1 MKLKAKLIG
10 GLILFGLLLSPFLT
24 RADEGMWMPHQMKML
39 NLQQLGLKMNP
50 DDLYKKDGTG
60 LMSAVVNLGGGT
72 GEFVSPD
79 GLILTN
85 HHVAFGAIQRAS
97 SQEHDYITNGF
108 LARTRAE
115 EIPAQGYTADILLGY
130 DEVTARV
137 LAKVKPKMTPRQKYD
152 AIEAAVKEIVA
163 EAEKAGPD
171 IRAGVVSMYSGNQYF
186 LYRFKRIKDVR
197 LVYAPPQDLG
207 NYGGEVDNWMWPR
220 HTCDF
225 SFLRAYV
232 SKDGVGVD
240 YNPENVPFKP
250 KVWLKISTEGVKEG
264 DFTFVM
270 GYPGRT
276 YRNNLAVEIE
286 NDLNAMVK
294 RMAEFQDIISFIEA
308 ASKGD
313 KETEIRY
320 ASMLK
325 GLYNSLKNMQGKVEG
340 MKKVD
345 LLARKKQQ
353 EKELLAWINA
363 TPEGQKKYG
372 QVLELMDSF
381 MKRYDVFASRN
392 EILGNIISPYF
403 GSTIL
408 SQAYTIYRT
417 VEELQK
423 PDKDREATYQERNLP
438 YIRQRIQLAERGY
451 VFATDREF
459 FKHQLKKLLNLPA
472 EKIPLALRP
481 VLSQKSEKAIDEYVD
496 NLYKNTILQDP
507 QKRLELVTPKG
518 DPKNPKQWQKPRPAD
533 LMKLNDPFLNLAAEL
548 EKELKAVR
556 EESKAWAQE
565 RADIKKLYEAVLLE
579 MKEGQLA
586 PDANGTIR
594 FTYGPVV
601 GYSPKDAVV
610 YKPITTL
617 KGVMEKETGEFP
629 FHVPD
634 KLKELYQKRDF
645 GRFEDPILKDVPACF
660 LNTTNVTG
668 GNSGS
673 PTLNAR
679 GEQVGIIFDMTYES
693 VIGDYYIIPEWQ
705 RSISVDIRYVL
716 FITEKFSGAHHLI
729 KEMGLCTGEC
739 EAGHK

>member
-1 MKLKAKLIG
+1 MKFKAKLFIG
-10 GLILFGLLLSPFLT
+10 FLLIGLILAPFLV
-24 RADEGMWMPHQMKML
+24 RADEGMWMPHQMRML

-72 GEFVSPD
+72 GEFVSSE

-97 SQEHDYITNGF
+97 SKENDYITNGF
-108 LARTRAE
+108 LAMTRE
-115 EIPAQGYTADILLGY
+115 QEIPAQGYTADILLGY
-130 DEVTARV
+130 EEVTARV
-137 LAKVKPKMTPRQKYD
+137 LSKVKPKMTPRQKYD

-171 IRAGVVSMYSGNQYF
+171 IRANVVSMYSGNQYY

-207 NYGGEVDNWMWPR
+207 NYGGEIDNWMWPR

-232 SKDGVGVD
+232 SKEGIGVD
-240 YNPENVPFKP
+240 YSPENVPYKP

-276 YRNNLAVEIE
+276 YRNNMAVEIE
-286 NDLNAMVK
+286 YDFNAMVK
-294 RMAEFQDIISFIEA
+294 RMAEFQDIINFIES

-345 LLARKKQQ
+345 LITRKKEQ
-353 EKELLAWINA
+353 EKELLAWIKA
-363 TPEGQKKYG
+363 SPERQKKYG
-372 QVLELMDSF
+372 KVLDQMAEY
-381 MKRYDVFASRN
+381 MKRYDVYASRN
-392 EILGNIISPYF
+392 ELLSNVISPYF
-403 GSTIL
+403 GSTVL

-417 VEELQK
+417 VEERQK
-423 PDKDREATYQERNLP
+423 PDKDREASYQDRNLP
-438 YIRQRIQLAERGY
+438 YIKQRVQLAERGY
-451 VFATDREF
+451 VFNTDREF
-459 FKHQLKKLLNLPA
+459 FKHQLKKMIDLPA
-472 EKIPLALRP
+472 EKIPAPFRP
-481 VLSQKSEKAIDEYVD
+481 VLTQRSEKAISEYVD
-496 NLYKNTILQDP
+496 GLYSKTILGDP
-507 QKRLELVTPKG
+507 KKRLELLEMK
-518 DPKNPKQWQKPRPAD
+518 PAD
-533 LMKLNDPFLNLAAEL
+533 LMKLNDPFIQLAADL
-548 EKELKAVR
+548 EKELKVVR
-556 EESKAWAQE
+556 EESKNWAQD
-565 RADIKKLYEAVLLE
+565 RADIKKLYEAALLE
-579 MKEGQLA
+579 MKEGKMA

-594 FTYGPVV
+594 FTYGPVI
-601 GYSPKDAVV
+601 GYSPRDAVV

-617 KGVMEKETGEFP
+617 TGVMEKETGEFP
-629 FHVPD
+629 FHVPA
-634 KLKELYQKRDF
+634 KLKELYQNRDF
-645 GRFEDPILKDVPACF
+645 GKFEDPVLKDVPACF

-729 KEMGLCTGEC
+729 KEMNLCSGQC
-739 EAGHK
+739 EAEHK

>member
-1 MKLKAKLIG
+1 MRFKLKATVGI
-10 GLILFGLLLSPFLT
+10 LLLGILLWPGLV
-24 RADEGMWMPHQMKML
+24 RPDEGMWMPHQMGML

-50 DDLYKKDGTG
+50 RDLYKLDGTG

-72 GEFVSPD
+72 GEFVSSE

-97 SQEHDYITNGF
+97 SKENDYITNGF

-115 EIPAQGYTADILLGY
+115 EIPAQGYTADILMGY
-130 DEVTARV
+130 EEVTARV
-137 LAKVKPKMTPRQKYD
+137 LSRVKAKMTPRQKYD

-163 EAEKAGPD
+163 EAENAGPD
-171 IRAGVVSMYSGNQYF
+171 IRANVVSMYSGNQYY

-240 YNPENVPFKP
+240 YSPENVPYKP

-276 YRNNLAVEIE
+276 YRNYTATEIE
-286 NDLNAMVK
+286 YDFNSMVK
-294 RMAEFQDIISFIEA
+294 RMAEFQDIINFIEN

-340 MKKVD
+340 MKKID
-345 LLARKKQQ
+345 LIAKKKEQ
-353 EKELLAWINA
+353 EKELLSWVKASA
-363 TPEGQKKYG
+363 EREKKYG
-372 QVLELMDSF
+372 KVLDQMADY
-381 MKRYDVFASRN
+381 MKRYDVFASKN
-392 EILGNIISPYF
+392 ELLSNIISPYF
-403 GSTIL
+403 GSTVL

-417 VEELQK
+417 AEEKQK
-423 PDKDREATYQERNLP
+423 PDKEREASYQDRNLP
-438 YIRQRIQLAERGY
+438 YIKQRVQLAERGY
-451 VFATDREF
+451 VFNTDRVF
-459 FKHQLKKLLNLPA
+459 FKHQFKKMINMSADKVPAAFQALLA
-472 EKIPLALRP
+472 
-481 VLSQKSEKAIDEYVD
+481 QKSEKAIDEYVD
-496 NLYKNTILQDP
+496 NLYQKTILGDP
-507 QKRLELVTPKG
+507 KKRLELLEM
-518 DPKNPKQWQKPRPAD
+518 KPAE
-533 LMKLNDPFLNLAAEL
+533 LKKLNDPFINLAAEL
-548 EKELKAVR
+548 ENELKVVR
-556 EESKAWAQE
+556 EESKAWSQE
-565 RADIKKLYEAVLLE
+565 RSDLKKLYEAALLE

-594 FTYGPVV
+594 FTYGPVI
-601 GYSPKDAVV
+601 GYSPRDAVV

-673 PTLNAR
+673 PTLNAK

-716 FITEKFSGAHHLI
+716 FITEKFSGAHHLM
-729 KEMGLCTGEC
+729 KEMGLCCGQSEK
-739 EAGHK
+739 EPK

>member
-1 MKLKAKLIG
+1 MMSHKAKLIA
-10 GLILFGLLLSPFLT
+10 GLLLFGLLFSPFLI
-24 RADEGMWMPHQMKML
+24 RADEGMWMPHQMRLL
-39 NLQQLGLKMNP
+39 NLQQIGLKMNP
-50 DDLYKKDGTG
+50 DDLYKTDGTG

-72 GEFVSPD
+72 GEFVSAE

-97 SQEHDYITNGF
+97 SKEHDYITDGF
-108 LARTRAE
+108 LARTRAK
-115 EIPAQGYTADILLGY
+115 EIPAQGYTADILLSY
-130 DEVTARV
+130 EEVTSRV
-137 LAKVKPKMTPRQKYD
+137 LAKVNLRMTPRQRYE
-152 AIEAAVKEIVA
+152 AIEKAIKAIVA

-171 IRAGVVSMYSGNQYF
+171 IRATVASMYSGNQYY
-186 LYRFKRIKDVR
+186 LYLFKRIKDVR

-207 NYGGEVDNWMWPR
+207 NYGGEIDNWMWPR

-232 SKDGVGVD
+232 SKDGIGVD
-240 YNPENVPFKP
+240 YSPENVPYNP

-276 YRNNLAVEIE
+276 YRNYTSYEVEF
-286 NDLNAMVK
+286 DLNSMVR
-294 RMAEFQDIISFIEA
+294 RMAEFQDIINFLEN

-320 ASMLK
+320 ASLLK

-340 MKKVD
+340 MKKID
-345 LLARKKQQ
+345 LIARKKDQ
-353 EKELLAWINA
+353 EKDFLTWAKSSPRA
-363 TPEGQKKYG
+363 KQYG
-372 QVLELMDSF
+372 LILDQMADF
-381 MKRYDVFASRN
+381 MKRYEVFASRN
-392 EILGNIISPYF
+392 ELISGVISPYY
-403 GSTIL
+403 GSNIL

-417 VEELQK
+417 VNELQK
-423 PDKDREATYQERNLP
+423 PDKERETGYQERNLP
-438 YIRQRIQLAERGY
+438 YIKQRIQLAERGY
-451 VFATDREF
+451 VLATDREF
-459 FKHQLKKLLNLPA
+459 FKHQLKKWLKLPA
-472 EKIPLALRP
+472 DKIPAVFKPLLA
-481 VLSQKSEKAIDEYVD
+481 QKSEKAIEDYVD
-496 NLYKNTILQDP
+496 DLYGRTILGSP
-507 QKRLELVTPKG
+507 EKRLELLKL
-518 DPKNPKQWQKPRPAD
+518 KPAE
-533 LMKLNDPFLNLAAEL
+533 LMKLNDPFINLAAEL
-548 EKELKAVR
+548 EKELKTIR
-556 EESKAWAQE
+556 DESKNWAQLRE
-565 RADIKKLYEAVLLE
+565 DIKKVYEAALLE
-579 MKEGQLA
+579 MKEGKLA
-586 PDANGTIR
+586 PDANSTIR
-594 FTYGPVV
+594 FTYGPVE
-601 GYSPKDAVV
+601 GYSPKDAVF

-629 FHVPD
+629 FRVPD

-645 GRFEDPILKDVPACF
+645 GRFEDPVLKDVPACF

-673 PTLNAR
+673 PTFNAK

-729 KEMGLCTGEC
+729 KEMGLCTGEHDR
-739 EAGHK
+739 ELL

>member
-1 MKLKAKLIG
+1 MSGKPKLIVG
-10 GLILFGLLLSPFLT
+10 LMLLVLILTPFLI

-50 DDLYKKDGTG
+50 EDLYKTDGTG

-97 SQEHDYITNGF
+97 SKEHDYITEGF
-108 LARTRAE
+108 LARSREE
-115 EIPAQGYTADILLGY
+115 EIPALGYTADILLGY
-130 DEVTARV
+130 EEVTAKILSR
-137 LAKVKPKMTPRQKYD
+137 VKPRMTPKQKYE
-152 AIEAAVKEIVA
+152 AIDLAIKEIVA

-171 IRAGVVSMYSGNQYF
+171 IRASVVSMYSGNQYY

-240 YNPENVPFKP
+240 YNPENVPYRP
-250 KVWLKISTEGVKEG
+250 KVWLKISTEGIREG

-276 YRNNLAVEIE
+276 YRNNMAVEIE
-286 NDLNAMVK
+286 YDFNSMVR
-294 RMAEFQDIISFIEA
+294 RMAEFQDIINFIETVTR
-308 ASKGD
+308 GD
-313 KETEIRY
+313 KEKEIRY
-320 ASMLK
+320 SNMLK

-340 MKKVD
+340 MKKVN
-345 LLARKKQQ
+345 LIARKREQ
-353 EKELLAWINA
+353 EEQLLAWVKA
-363 TPEGQKKYG
+363 SPERQKKYG
-372 QVLELMDSF
+372 QVLDLMDSY
-381 MKRYDVFASRN
+381 MKRYDLYASRN
-392 EILGNIISPYF
+392 EILSNIISPYF
-403 GSTIL
+403 GSTVL

-417 VEELQK
+417 VEERQK

-438 YIRQRIQLAERGY
+438 YVKQRIQLAERSY
-451 VFATDREF
+451 VFDTDREF
-459 FKHQLKKLLNLPA
+459 FKHQLKKLMNLPS
-472 EKIPLALRP
+472 ERIPSALRP
-481 VLSQKSEKAIDEYVD
+481 VFSRKSEKAIEEFVD
-496 NLYKNTILQDP
+496 NLYENTILGNP
-507 QKRLELVTPKG
+507 EERLKLLEL
-518 DPKNPKQWQKPRPAD
+518 KPAE
-533 LMKLNDPFLNLAAEL
+533 LMKLNDPFINLAAEL
-548 EKELKAVR
+548 EKELKVVR

-565 RADIKKLYEAVLLE
+565 RADIKKLYEAALLE
-579 MKEGQLA
+579 MKEGKLA

-594 FTYGPVV
+594 FTYGLVE
-601 GYSPKDAVV
+601 GYSPRDAVI

-629 FHVPD
+629 FRVPD
-634 KLKELYQKRDF
+634 KLKELYKKRDF
-645 GRFEDPILKDVPACF
+645 GRFEDPVLGDVPACF

-673 PTLNAR
+673 PTLNAK

-716 FITEKFSGAHHLI
+716 FITEKFSGAHHLM
-729 KEMGLCTGEC
+729 KEMGLCRE
-739 EAGHK
+739 ESEKEKK

>member
-1 MKLKAKLIG
+1 MKFKAKLFIG
-10 GLILFGLLLSPFLT
+10 FLLAGLILAPFVV
-24 RADEGMWMPHQMKML
+24 RADEGMWMPHQMRML

-72 GEFVSPD
+72 GEFVSSE

-97 SQEHDYITNGF
+97 SKEHDYITDGF
-108 LARTRAE
+108 LALTRE
-115 EIPAQGYTADILLGY
+115 QEIPAQGYTADILLGY
-130 DEVTARV
+130 EEVTARV
-137 LAKVKPKMTPRQKYD
+137 LSKVKPKMTLRQKYD
-152 AIEAAVKEIVA
+152 AIEAAIKEIVA

-171 IRAGVVSMYSGNQYF
+171 IRANVVSMYSGNQYY

-207 NYGGEVDNWMWPR
+207 NYGGEIDNWMWPR

-240 YNPENVPFKP
+240 YSPENVPYKP
-250 KVWLKISTEGVKEG
+250 RVWLKLSTEGVTEG

-286 NDLNAMVK
+286 YDFNAMVK
-294 RMAEFQDIISFIEA
+294 RMAEFQDIINFIES

-345 LLARKKQQ
+345 LIARKKEQ

-363 TPEGQKKYG
+363 SPDRQKKYG
-372 QVLELMDSF
+372 QVLDQMAEY
-381 MKRYDVFASRN
+381 MKRYDVVASRN
-392 EILGNIISPYF
+392 ELLGNVISPYF
-403 GSTIL
+403 GSTVL

-417 VEELQK
+417 VEERQK
-423 PDKDREATYQERNLP
+423 PDKDREASYQDRNLP
-438 YIRQRIQLAERGY
+438 YIKQRVQLAERGY
-451 VFATDREF
+451 VFNTDREF
-459 FKHQLKKLLNLPA
+459 FKHQLKKMMDLPA
-472 EKIPLALRP
+472 EKIPNPFRP
-481 VLSQKSEKAIDEYVD
+481 VLAQKSDKAVDEYVD
-496 NLYKNTILQDP
+496 NLFKNTILGDP
-507 QKRLELVTPKG
+507 KKRLELLELK
-518 DPKNPKQWQKPRPAD
+518 PAD
-533 LMKLNDPFLNLAAEL
+533 LMKLNDPFIKLAADL
-548 EKELKAVR
+548 EKELKVVR
-556 EESKAWAQE
+556 EDSKTWAQE
-565 RADIKKLYEAVLLE
+565 RADIKKLYEAALLE
-579 MKEGQLA
+579 MKEGKLA
-586 PDANGTIR
+586 PDANSTIR
-594 FTYGPVV
+594 FTYGPVI

-629 FHVPD
+629 FHVPA

-645 GRFEDPILKDVPACF
+645 GKFEDPILKDVPACF

-673 PTLNAR
+673 PTLNAK

-729 KEMGLCTGEC
+729 KEMGLCSGQC
-739 EAGHK
+739 EAEHK

>member
-1 MKLKAKLIG
+1 MKVKAKL
-10 GLILFGLLLSPFLT
+10 LIVFMLAWFILVPFVL
-24 RADEGMWMPHQMKML
+24 RADEGMWMPHQMRLL

-50 DDLYKKDGTG
+50 DDLYRKDGTG

-72 GEFVSPD
+72 GEFVSPE

-97 SQEHDYITNGF
+97 SKEHDYISDGF
-108 LARTRAE
+108 LALTRE
-115 EIPAQGYTADILLGY
+115 QEIPAQGYTADILLGY
-130 DEVTARV
+130 EEVTARV
-137 LAKVKPKMTPRQKYD
+137 LSRVKPKMTPRQKYE

-171 IRAGVVSMYSGNQYF
+171 IRASVVAMYSGNQYY

-232 SKDGVGVD
+232 SRDGVGVD
-240 YNPENVPFKP
+240 YSPENVPYQP
-250 KVWLKISTEGVKEG
+250 KVWLKLSTEGLKEG

-276 YRNNLAVEIE
+276 YRNNPAVEIE
-286 NDLNAMVK
+286 YDFNAMVR
-294 RMAEFQDIISFIEA
+294 RMAEFQDIINFIEA

-320 ASMLK
+320 ASMLR

-340 MKKVD
+340 LKKVD
-345 LLARKKQQ
+345 LITRKKEQ
-353 EKELLAWINA
+353 EKELLAWINSR
-363 TPEGQKKYG
+363 PERQKKYG
-372 QVLELMDSF
+372 AVLSQMADY

-392 EILGNIISPYF
+392 ELLSNIISPYF
-403 GSTIL
+403 GSTVL

-417 VEELQK
+417 VEERQK
-423 PDKDREATYQERNLP
+423 PDKDREASYQDRNLP
-438 YIRQRIQLAERGY
+438 YIKQRVQLAERGY
-451 VFATDREF
+451 VFNTDREF
-459 FKHQLKKLLNLPA
+459 FKHQLKKMMELPA
-472 EKIPLALRP
+472 EKIPSPFRSVLA
-481 VLSQKSEKAIDEYVD
+481 QKSEKAVDEFV
-496 NLYKNTILQDP
+496 NSLYDETILGDP
-507 QKRLELVTPKG
+507 KKRLELLEM
-518 DPKNPKQWQKPRPAD
+518 KPAE
-533 LMKLNDPFLNLAAEL
+533 LIKLNDPFIRLAAEL
-548 EKELKAVR
+548 EKELKVVR
-556 EESKAWAQE
+556 EESKNWSQE
-565 RADIKKLYEAVLLE
+565 RADIKKAYEAALLE
-579 MKEGQLA
+579 MKEGKLA

-594 FTYGPVV
+594 FTYGLVE
-601 GYSPKDAVV
+601 GYSPRDAVV

-645 GRFEDPILKDVPACF
+645 GRFEDPLLKDVPACF

-673 PTLNAR
+673 PTLNAK

-729 KEMGLCTGEC
+729 KEMGL
-739 EAGHK
+739 

>member
-1 MKLKAKLIG
+1 MRLKARAIISVLLVG
-10 GLILFGLLLSPFLT
+10 ILMFPLFVL
-24 RADEGMWMPHQMKML
+24 ADEGMWMPHQMRML
-39 NLQQLGLKMNP
+39 NLQELGLKMNP

-97 SQEHDYITNGF
+97 SKEHDYITNGF
-108 LARTRAE
+108 LARSREE

-130 DEVTARV
+130 EEVTARV

-152 AIEAAVKEIVA
+152 AIEKAIKEIVA

-171 IRAGVVSMYSGNQYF
+171 IRANVVAMYSGNQYY

-240 YNPENVPFKP
+240 YSPENVPYKP
-250 KVWLKISTEGVKEG
+250 KVWLKISLDGVKEG

-276 YRNNLAVEIE
+276 YRNYTACEIE
-286 NDLNAMVK
+286 YDFNSMVK
-294 RMAEFQDIISFIEA
+294 RIDEFKDIISFIEN

-325 GLYNSLKNMQGKVEG
+325 GLYNSLKNMQGKIEG

-345 LLARKKQQ
+345 LIAKKKEQ
-353 EKELLAWINA
+353 EKEFLAWVKA
-363 TPEGQKKYG
+363 TPERQKKYG
-372 QVLELMDSF
+372 QVLDQMADY
-381 MKRYDVFASRN
+381 MKRYDVFASKN
-392 EILGNIISPYF
+392 ELLSNIISPYF
-403 GSTIL
+403 GSTVL

-423 PDKDREATYQERNLP
+423 PDKEREASYQDRNLP
-438 YIRQRIQLAERGY
+438 YIKQRIQLAERGY
-451 VFATDREF
+451 VFNTDREF
-459 FKHQLKKLLNLPA
+459 FKHQLKKMMNLPA
-472 EKIPLALRP
+472 EKIPAPFKALMAK
-481 VLSQKSEKAIDEYVD
+481 KSEKAIEEYVD
-496 NLYKNTILQDP
+496 NLYNNTILGSP
-507 QKRLELVTPKG
+507 EKRLELLKL
-518 DPKNPKQWQKPRPAD
+518 KPAE
-533 LMKLNDPFLNLAAEL
+533 LLKTNDPFILLAAEL
-548 EKELKAVR
+548 EKELRVVR
-556 EESKAWAQE
+556 EENKAWTQE
-565 RADIKKLYEAVLLE
+565 RADIKKTYEAALLE
-579 MKEGQLA
+579 MKGGKLA
-586 PDANGTIR
+586 PDANSTIR
-594 FTYGPVV
+594 FTYGLVE
-601 GYSPKDAVV
+601 GYSPRDAVI

-634 KLKELYQKRDF
+634 KLRELYQKRDF

-673 PTLNAR
+673 PTLNAK

-716 FITEKFSGAHHLI
+716 FITEKFSGAHHLV
-729 KEMGLCTGEC
+729 KEMGLCSGEC
-739 EAGHK
+739 EKEKK

>member
-1 MKLKAKLIG
+1 MKEKVKLIG
-10 GLILFGLLLSPFLT
+10 GLLLFGLLLSPFFIS
-24 RADEGMWMPHQMKML
+24 ADEGMWMPHQMRLL
-39 NLQQLGLKMNP
+39 NLQELGLKMDP
-50 DDLYKKDGTG
+50 DDLYKTDGTG

-72 GEFVSPD
+72 GEFVSPE

-97 SQEHDYITNGF
+97 SKEKDYITNGF
-108 LARTRAE
+108 LARTREE
-115 EIPAQGYTADILLGY
+115 EIPAQGYTVDILLGY
-130 DEVTARV
+130 EEVTDRV
-137 LAKVKPKMTPRQKYD
+137 LSKVKPRMTPRQKYD
-152 AIEAAVKEIVA
+152 AIEKTIKEIVA

-171 IRAGVVSMYSGNQYF
+171 IRANVVSMYSGNQYY
-186 LYRFKRIKDVR
+186 LYRFKRIRDVR

-207 NYGGEVDNWMWPR
+207 NFGGEIDNWMWPR

-225 SFLRAYV
+225 AFLRAYV
-232 SKDGVGVD
+232 SKNGVGVD
-240 YNPENVPFKP
+240 YSPDNVPYKP

-286 NDLNAMVK
+286 YDFNAMVK
-294 RMAEFQDIISFIEA
+294 RMQDFKDIINFIES

-320 ASMLK
+320 ASILK

-340 MKKVD
+340 MKKVN
-345 LLARKKQQ
+345 LITRKREQ
-353 EKELLAWINA
+353 EKEVLNWIKA
-363 TPEGQKKYG
+363 SPDQQKKYG
-372 QVLELMDSF
+372 RVFDLMMDY
-381 MKRYDVFASRN
+381 MKRYEIFDSKN
-392 EILGNIISPYF
+392 ELLRNIISPYY

-408 SQAYTIYRT
+408 SLAYTIYRT
-417 VEELQK
+417 VEEHQK
-423 PDKDREATYQERNLP
+423 PDKEREPAYQDRNLP
-438 YIRQRIQLAERGY
+438 YIKQRVQLAERSY

-459 FKHQLKKLLNLPA
+459 FKYRLKKLMNLPL
-472 EKIPLALRP
+472 EKIPSALKP
-481 VLSQKSEKAIDEYVD
+481 LLSQKSEKAIDEYVN
-496 NLYKNTILQDP
+496 NLYKNTILGDP
-507 QKRLELVTPKG
+507 KKRLELL
-518 DPKNPKQWQKPRPAD
+518 DLKPAE
-533 LMKLNDPFLNLAAEL
+533 LMKLNDPFINLAVEL
-548 EKELKAVR
+548 EKEIKVVR

-565 RADIKKLYEAVLLE
+565 RADIKKIYEAALLE
-579 MKEGQLA
+579 MKGGRLA

-594 FTYGPVV
+594 FTYGMVE
-601 GYSPKDAVV
+601 GYSPKDAVI

-629 FHVPD
+629 FRVPD
-634 KLKELYQKRDF
+634 KLKELYKQRDF
-645 GRFEDPILKDVPACF
+645 GRFEDPILKDIPACF

-673 PTLNAR
+673 PTLNAK

-716 FITEKFSGAHHLI
+716 FITEKFSGAHHLM
-729 KEMGLCTGEC
+729 KEMGLRSGES
-739 EAGHK
+739 EKEH

>member
-1 MKLKAKLIG
+1 MTFRSKLFIRFLLIS
-10 GLILFGLLLSPFLT
+10 LILTPFVV
-24 RADEGMWMPHQMKML
+24 RADEGMWMPHQMRML

-50 DDLYKKDGTG
+50 DELYKKDGTG

-72 GEFVSPD
+72 GEFVSSE

-97 SQEHDYITNGF
+97 SKEHDYITDGF
-108 LARTRAE
+108 LALTRE
-115 EIPAQGYTADILLGY
+115 QEIPAQGYTADILLGY
-130 DEVTARV
+130 EEVTARV
-137 LAKVKPKMTPRQKYD
+137 LSKVKPKMTPRQKYD

-171 IRAGVVSMYSGNQYF
+171 LRASVVAMYSGNQYY

-232 SKDGVGVD
+232 SKDGIGVD
-240 YNPENVPFKP
+240 YSPENVPYKP

-286 NDLNAMVK
+286 YDFNAMVK
-294 RMAEFQDIISFIEA
+294 RMAEFQDIINFIES

-325 GLYNSLKNMQGKVEG
+325 GLYNTLKNMQGKVEG

-345 LLARKKQQ
+345 LINKKKEQ

-363 TPEGQKKYG
+363 SPERQKKYG
-372 QVLELMDSF
+372 KVLDQMADY

-392 EILGNIISPYF
+392 EILGNVISAYF

-408 SQAYTIYRT
+408 SQAYTIYRF
-417 VEELQK
+417 VEERQK
-423 PDKDREATYQERNLP
+423 PDKDRDPLYQERNVP
-438 YIRQRIQLAERGY
+438 FNRQRIQLAERGY
-451 VFATDREF
+451 VFNTDREF
-459 FKHQLKKLLNLPA
+459 FKHQLKKLMDLPA
-472 EKIPLALRP
+472 EKIPGPFRPILA
-481 VLSQKSEKAIDEYVD
+481 QKSDKAVEEYVD
-496 NLYKNTILQDP
+496 NLYKNTILGDP
-507 QKRLELVTPKG
+507 KKRLELLDMK
-518 DPKNPKQWQKPRPAD
+518 PAD
-533 LMKLNDPFLNLAAEL
+533 LMKLNDPFIQLAADL
-548 EKELKAVR
+548 EKELKVVR

-565 RADIKKLYEAVLLE
+565 RADLKMLYEAALLE
-579 MKEGQLA
+579 MKEGKLA
-586 PDANGTIR
+586 PDANSTIR
-594 FTYGPVV
+594 FTYGPVI

-629 FHVPD
+629 FHVPAR
-634 KLKELYQKRDF
+634 LKELYQKRDF
-645 GRFEDPILKDVPACF
+645 GKFEDPVLKDVPACF

-673 PTLNAR
+673 PTLNAK
-679 GEQVGIIFDMTYES
+679 GEQLGIIFDMTYES

-729 KEMGLCTGEC
+729 KEMGLCSGQC
-739 EAGHK
+739 EMEHK

>member
-1 MKLKAKLIG
+1 MRFKLKAIIG
-10 GLILFGLLLSPFLT
+10 VLLVSLLCLPFFVF
-24 RADEGMWMPHQMKML
+24 ADEGMWMPHQMRML

-97 SQEHDYITNGF
+97 SKEHDYITDGF
-108 LARTRAE
+108 LAMTRAQ

-130 DEVTARV
+130 EEVTARV
-137 LAKVKPKMTPRQKYD
+137 LSKVKPKMTPRQKFD
-152 AIEAAVKEIVA
+152 AIETAIKEIVA
-163 EAEKAGPD
+163 EAENVGPD
-171 IRAGVVSMYSGNQYF
+171 IRANVVAMYSGNQYY

-197 LVYAPPQDLG
+197 VVYVPPLDMG
-207 NYGGEVDNWMWPR
+207 DYGGEVDNWVWPR

-240 YNPENVPFKP
+240 YSPNNVPYKP
-250 KVWLKISTEGVKEG
+250 KVFVKLSLDGVKQG

-276 YRNNLAVEIE
+276 YRNYTVTEIE
-286 NDLNAMVK
+286 HDLNSMVK
-294 RMAEFQDIISFIEA
+294 RIDEFKDIISFIEN

-320 ASMLK
+320 ANMLK
-325 GLYNSLKNMQGKVEG
+325 GLYNSLKNMEGKVEG
-340 MKKVD
+340 MKKID
-345 LLARKKQQ
+345 LIAKKKAQ
-353 EKELLAWINA
+353 EKEFLAWVNA
-363 TPEGQKKYG
+363 SPERQKKYG
-372 QVLELMDSF
+372 QVVNQIADF
-381 MKRYDVFASRN
+381 MKRYETFASKN
-392 EILGNIISPYF
+392 ELLGSIMSPYF

-408 SQAYTIYRT
+408 SQAYIIYRT
-417 VEELQK
+417 VLERQK
-423 PDKDREATYQERNLP
+423 PDKDREAAYQDRNLP

-451 VFATDREF
+451 VFNTDREF
-459 FKHQLKKLLNLPA
+459 FKHQLKKMMNLPA
-472 EKIPLALRP
+472 EKIPSPFKALLA
-481 VLSQKSEKAIDEYVD
+481 QKSDKVVDDYVN
-496 NLYKNTILQDP
+496 NLYKDTELGSAE
-507 QKRLELVTPKG
+507 KRLELLKL
-518 DPKNPKQWQKPRPAD
+518 KPAE
-533 LMKLNDPFLNLAAEL
+533 LMKLNDPFIQLAAEL
-548 EKELKAVR
+548 EKELKVVR
-556 EESKAWAQE
+556 DESKTWSQE
-565 RADIKKLYEAVLLE
+565 REDLKKVYEAALLE
-579 MKEGQLA
+579 MKEGKLA
-586 PDANGTIR
+586 PDANSTIR
-594 FTYGPVV
+594 FTYGLVE
-601 GYSPKDAVV
+601 GYSPRDAVI

-617 KGVMEKETGEFP
+617 KGVMEKETGVFP

-645 GRFEDPILKDVPACF
+645 GRFEDPVLKDVPACF

-673 PTLNAR
+673 PALNAK

-716 FITEKFSGAHHLI
+716 FITEKFSGAHHLME
-729 KEMGLCTGEC
+729 EMGLSSGEC
-739 EAGHK
+739 EKEKK

>member
-1 MKLKAKLIG
+1 MRYGFKATI
-10 GLILFGLLLSPFLT
+10 GLLLIGLLLVPFVV
-24 RADEGMWMPHQMKML
+24 RADEGMWMPHQMRLL

-72 GEFVSPD
+72 GEFVSPE

-97 SQEHDYITNGF
+97 SQEHDYITDGF
-108 LARTRAE
+108 LALTRE
-115 EIPAQGYTADILLGY
+115 QEIPAQGYTADILLGY
-130 DEVTARV
+130 EEVTARV
-137 LAKVKPKMTPRQKYD
+137 LARVKPKMTPRQKYE
-152 AIEAAVKEIVA
+152 AIEAAIKEIVA

-171 IRAGVVSMYSGNQYF
+171 IRANVVGMYSGNQYY

-207 NYGGEVDNWMWPR
+207 NYGGEIDNWMWPR

-240 YNPENVPFKP
+240 YSPENVPYKP

-286 NDLNAMVK
+286 YDFNAMVK
-294 RMAEFQDIISFIEA
+294 RMAEFQDIINFIEG

-345 LLARKKQQ
+345 LIAKKKEQ
-353 EKELLAWINA
+353 EKELLSWIKA
-363 TPEGQKKYG
+363 SPERQKKYG
-372 QVLELMDSF
+372 PVIDQMADY
-381 MKRYDVFASRN
+381 MKRYEAYAVKN
-392 EILGNIISPYF
+392 ELLGNVISPYF
-403 GSTIL
+403 GSTVL
-408 SQAYTIYRT
+408 SQAYSIYRT
-417 VEELQK
+417 VLERQK
-423 PDKDREATYQERNLP
+423 PDKDRESAYQDRNLP
-438 YIRQRIQLAERGY
+438 YIKQRIQLAERGY
-451 VFATDREF
+451 VFNTDREF
-459 FKHQLKKLLNLPA
+459 FKHQLKKMMDLPTDRMPSAFRALLA
-472 EKIPLALRP
+472 
-481 VLSQKSEKAIDEYVD
+481 QKSDKAIDEYVD
-496 NLYKNTILQDP
+496 DLYKHTILGDP
-507 QKRLELVTPKG
+507 KKRLELLEM
-518 DPKNPKQWQKPRPAD
+518 KPAE
-533 LMKLNDPFLNLAAEL
+533 LMKLNDPFINLAAEL
-548 EKELKAVR
+548 EKELKVVR

-565 RADIKKLYEAVLLE
+565 RADLKKVYEAALLE
-579 MKEGQLA
+579 MKEGKLA

-594 FTYGPVV
+594 FTYGPVI

-673 PTLNAR
+673 PTLNAK

-729 KEMGLCTGEC
+729 KEMGLCSGEC
-739 EAGHK
+739 EMEHK

>member
-1 MKLKAKLIG
+1 MRFKAKTIIG
-10 GLILFGLLLSPFLT
+10 VLLAGLLLLPFFT
-24 RADEGMWMPHQMKML
+24 FADEGMWMPHQMRML

-97 SQEHDYITNGF
+97 SKENDYITNGF

-130 DEVTARV
+130 EEVTSRV
-137 LAKVKPKMTPRQKYD
+137 LSKVKPKMTPRQKYD
-152 AIEAAVKEIVA
+152 AIEAAIKEIVA

-171 IRAGVVSMYSGNQYF
+171 IRANVVAMYSGNQYY

-240 YNPENVPFKP
+240 YSPENVPYKP
-250 KVWLKISTEGVKEG
+250 KVWLKISLDGVKEG

-276 YRNNLAVEIE
+276 YRNYTAAEIE
-286 NDLNAMVK
+286 YDFNSMVK
-294 RMAEFQDIISFIEA
+294 RMAEFQDIINFIEN

-325 GLYNSLKNMQGKVEG
+325 GLYNSLKNMQGKIEG

-345 LLARKKQQ
+345 LIAKKKEQ
-353 EKELLAWINA
+353 EKEFLAWVNA
-363 TPEGQKKYG
+363 SPERQKKYG
-372 QVLELMDSF
+372 KVLDQMADY
-381 MKRYDVFASRN
+381 MKRYDVFASKN
-392 EILGNIISPYF
+392 ELLSNVISPYF

-423 PDKDREATYQERNLP
+423 PDKDREAAYQDRNLP
-438 YIRQRIQLAERGY
+438 YIKQRIQLAERGY
-451 VFATDREF
+451 VFNTDREF
-459 FKHQLKKLLNLPA
+459 FKHQLKKMMNLPA
-472 EKIPLALRP
+472 EKIPAPFKALMAK
-481 VLSQKSEKAIDEYVD
+481 KSEKAIEEYVD
-496 NLYKNTILQDP
+496 NLYNNTILGSP
-507 QKRLELVTPKG
+507 EKRLELLKL
-518 DPKNPKQWQKPRPAD
+518 KPAE
-533 LMKLNDPFLNLAAEL
+533 LLKTNDPFILLAAEL
-548 EKELKAVR
+548 EKELKVVR
-556 EESKAWAQE
+556 EESKAWSQE
-565 RADIKKLYEAVLLE
+565 RSDIKMLYEAALLE
-579 MKEGQLA
+579 MKGGKLA
-586 PDANGTIR
+586 PDANSTIR
-594 FTYGPVV
+594 FTYGLVE
-601 GYSPKDAVV
+601 GYSPRDAVI

-645 GRFEDPILKDVPACF
+645 GRFEDPILKDVPTCF

-673 PTLNAR
+673 PTLNAK

-716 FITEKFSGAHHLI
+716 FITEKFSGAHHLME
-729 KEMGLCTGEC
+729 EMGLCSGQC
-739 EAGHK
+739 EKEKK

>member
-1 MKLKAKLIG
+1 MKFKAKLFIG
-10 GLILFGLLLSPFLT
+10 FLLAGLILAPFVV
-24 RADEGMWMPHQMKML
+24 RADEGMWMPHQMRML

-72 GEFVSPD
+72 GEFVSSE

-97 SQEHDYITNGF
+97 SKEHDYITDGF
-108 LARTRAE
+108 LALTRE
-115 EIPAQGYTADILLGY
+115 QEIPAQGYTADILLGY
-130 DEVTARV
+130 EEVTARV
-137 LAKVKPKMTPRQKYD
+137 LSKVKPKMTLRQKYD
-152 AIEAAVKEIVA
+152 AIEAAIKEIVA

-171 IRAGVVSMYSGNQYF
+171 IRANVVSMYSGNQYY

-207 NYGGEVDNWMWPR
+207 NYGGEIDNWMWPR

-240 YNPENVPFKP
+240 YSPENVPYKP
-250 KVWLKISTEGVKEG
+250 RVWLKLSTEGVTEG

-286 NDLNAMVK
+286 YDFNAMVK
-294 RMAEFQDIISFIEA
+294 RMAEFQDIINFIES

-345 LLARKKQQ
+345 LIARKKEQ

-363 TPEGQKKYG
+363 SPDRQKKYG
-372 QVLELMDSF
+372 QVLDQMAEY
-381 MKRYDVFASRN
+381 MKRYDVVASRN
-392 EILGNIISPYF
+392 ELLGNVISPYF
-403 GSTIL
+403 GSTVL

-417 VEELQK
+417 VEERQK
-423 PDKDREATYQERNLP
+423 PDKDREASYQDRNLP
-438 YIRQRIQLAERGY
+438 YIKQRVQLAERGY
-451 VFATDREF
+451 VFNTDREF
-459 FKHQLKKLLNLPA
+459 FKHQLKKMMDLPA
-472 EKIPLALRP
+472 EKIPNPFRP
-481 VLSQKSEKAIDEYVD
+481 VLAQKSDKAVDEYVD
-496 NLYKNTILQDP
+496 NLFKNTILGDP
-507 QKRLELVTPKG
+507 KKRLELLELK
-518 DPKNPKQWQKPRPAD
+518 PAD
-533 LMKLNDPFLNLAAEL
+533 LMKLNDPFIKLAAEL
-548 EKELKAVR
+548 EKELKVVR
-556 EESKAWAQE
+556 EDSKTWAQE
-565 RADIKKLYEAVLLE
+565 RADIKKLYEAALLE
-579 MKEGQLA
+579 MKEGKLA
-586 PDANGTIR
+586 PDANSTIR
-594 FTYGPVV
+594 FTYGPVI

-629 FHVPD
+629 FHVPA

-645 GRFEDPILKDVPACF
+645 GKFEDPILKDVPACF

-673 PTLNAR
+673 PTLNAK

-729 KEMGLCTGEC
+729 KEMGLCSGQC
-739 EAGHK
+739 EAEHK

>member
-1 MKLKAKLIG
+1 MRFKAKLIG
-10 GLILFGLLLSPFLT
+10 GLILFGLLLSPFLI

-72 GEFVSPD
+72 GEFVSSE

-97 SQEHDYITNGF
+97 GKEHDYITDGF
-108 LARTRAE
+108 LAKTRAE

-171 IRAGVVSMYSGNQYF
+171 IRASVVSMYSGNQYF

-240 YNPENVPFKP
+240 YSPENVPYKP

-276 YRNNLAVEIE
+276 YRNSLAVEIE

-294 RMAEFQDIISFIEA
+294 RMAEFQDIINYIEA

-345 LLARKKQQ
+345 LIARKKEQ
-353 EKELLAWINA
+353 EKELLAWIKA
-363 TPEGQKKYG
+363 APERQKKYG
-372 QVLELMDSF
+372 QVLELMDSY
-381 MKRYDVFASRN
+381 MKRYEVFASRN

-403 GSTIL
+403 GSTVL

-459 FKHQLKKLLNLPA
+459 FKHQLKKLMNLPA
-472 EKIPLALRP
+472 EKIPVALRS

-496 NLYKNTILQDP
+496 NLYKNTILGNP
-507 QKRLELVTPKG
+507 QKRLELIG
-518 DPKNPKQWQKPRPAD
+518 LKPAE

-548 EKELKAVR
+548 EKELKVVR

-565 RADIKKLYEAVLLE
+565 RADIKKLYEAALLE
-579 MKEGQLA
+579 MKEGRLA
-586 PDANGTIR
+586 PDANSTIR

-601 GYSPKDAVV
+601 GYSSKDAVV

-673 PTLNAR
+673 PTLNAK

-739 EAGHK
+739 EAG

>member
-1 MKLKAKLIG
+1 MKFKAKLFIG
-10 GLILFGLLLSPFLT
+10 FLLAGLILAPFVV
-24 RADEGMWMPHQMKML
+24 RADEGMWMPHQMRML

-72 GEFVSPD
+72 GEFVSSE

-97 SQEHDYITNGF
+97 SKEHDYITDGF
-108 LARTRAE
+108 LALTRE
-115 EIPAQGYTADILLGY
+115 QEIPAQGYTADILLGY
-130 DEVTARV
+130 EEVTARV
-137 LAKVKPKMTPRQKYD
+137 LSKVKPKMTLRQKYD
-152 AIEAAVKEIVA
+152 AIEAAIKEIVA

-171 IRAGVVSMYSGNQYF
+171 IRANVVSMYSGNQYY

-207 NYGGEVDNWMWPR
+207 NYGGEIDNWMWPR

-240 YNPENVPFKP
+240 YSPENVPYKP
-250 KVWLKISTEGVKEG
+250 RVWLKLSTEGVTEG

-286 NDLNAMVK
+286 YDFNAMVK
-294 RMAEFQDIISFIEA
+294 RMAEFQDIINFIES

-345 LLARKKQQ
+345 LIARKKEQ

-363 TPEGQKKYG
+363 SPDRQKKYG
-372 QVLELMDSF
+372 QVLDQMAEY
-381 MKRYDVFASRN
+381 MKRYDVVASRN
-392 EILGNIISPYF
+392 ELLGNVISPYF
-403 GSTIL
+403 GSTVL

-417 VEELQK
+417 VEERQK
-423 PDKDREATYQERNLP
+423 PDKDREASYQDRNLP
-438 YIRQRIQLAERGY
+438 YIKQRVQLAERGY
-451 VFATDREF
+451 VFNTDREF
-459 FKHQLKKLLNLPA
+459 FKHQLKKLMDLPA
-472 EKIPLALRP
+472 EKIPNPFRP
-481 VLSQKSEKAIDEYVD
+481 VLAQKSDKAVDEYVD
-496 NLYKNTILQDP
+496 NLFKNTILGDP
-507 QKRLELVTPKG
+507 KKRLELLELK
-518 DPKNPKQWQKPRPAD
+518 PAD
-533 LMKLNDPFLNLAAEL
+533 LMKLNDPFIKLAADL
-548 EKELKAVR
+548 EKELKVVR
-556 EESKAWAQE
+556 EDSKTWAQE
-565 RADIKKLYEAVLLE
+565 RADIKKLYEAALLE
-579 MKEGQLA
+579 MKEGKLA
-586 PDANGTIR
+586 PDANSTIR
-594 FTYGPVV
+594 FTYGPVI

-629 FHVPD
+629 FHVPA

-645 GRFEDPILKDVPACF
+645 GKFEDPILKDVPACF

-673 PTLNAR
+673 PTLNAK

-729 KEMGLCTGEC
+729 KEMGLCSGQC
-739 EAGHK
+739 EAEHK